1 MREDYYLK
9 GARELEATLLEIG
22 PQIATR
28 LGDRALRAGIRP
40 IIRQAKRLVP
50 RRSRGPKSLYRSIV
64 AKKPR
69 AQGGAFAAT
78 RTILLG
84 FKKPASRRA
93 HLVEFGFTH
102 VGGGHVAA
110 RPFIRPA
117 MDSQAGAAL
126 RAMVEDMAKGILSQ
140 AWKENLVD
148 LRDTYED
155 EI

>member
-1 MREDYYLK
+1 M
-9 GARELEATLLEIG
+9 
-22 PQIATR
+22 
-28 LGDRALRAGIRP
+28 
-40 IIRQAKRLVP
+40 
-50 RRSRGPKSLYRSIV
+50 
-64 AKKPR
+64 
-69 AQGGAFAAT
+69 
-78 RTILLG
+78 
-84 FKKPASRRA
+84 
-93 HLVEFGFTH
+93 VEFGFTH